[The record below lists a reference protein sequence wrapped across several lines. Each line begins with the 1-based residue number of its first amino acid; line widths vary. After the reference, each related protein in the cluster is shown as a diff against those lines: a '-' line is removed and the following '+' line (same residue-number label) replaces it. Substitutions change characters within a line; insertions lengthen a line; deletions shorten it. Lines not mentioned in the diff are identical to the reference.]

1 MINNDYEVHALAGMK
16 LEALNGNV
24 ALKGTFVELQSRLAF
39 STVTQA
45 QIQSD
50 LGLEMGVD
58 AQHYAPVLDYL
69 VTTNNAGEMLL
80 NNGSSWQSK
89 APSDIRTALSLVPG
103 TDVQVFSSVLDSV
116 AMAAG
121 TSGNFLIANGSGVT
135 STVPSAVVELLGLV
149 PGTDVQAHSPILDS
163 AAGIN
168 LTSGNVVTVDGTGFA
183 SVDPSTL
190 LSAVGGQPLS
200 SVLTD
205 ISTAGEPPAANNMLI
220 SSSTTSFEYL
230 AVESEGKALIGCA
243 SASDAITTL
252 ELTDYSKSV
261 SVDKIRSYSSQ
272 LTDSNNFGE
281 YAHFSNSL
289 QTTNTTTTSLV
300 LMAIPDNSVKYFDIT
315 VVGKEISGASPRTII
330 RRYNFACSKAVG
342 SNAIVLGSYNATSL
356 VALGPGATANI
367 SVAVD
372 TSVQSLRVSVIGES
386 GKTWSWCSV
395 SKIHTL

>member
-80 NNGSSWQSK
+80 NNGSTWESK
-89 APSDIRTALSLVPG
+89 APANIRTALSLVPG
-103 TDVQVFSSVLDSV
+103 TNVQVFSSVLDSV
-116 AMAAG
+116 ATAAG
-121 TSGNFLIANGSGVT
+121 VSGDFLVANGSTFTATNASGVR
-135 STVPSAVVELLGLV
+135 SALSLVV
-149 PGTDVQAHSPILDS
+149 GTDVQAHSGVLDS
-163 AAGIN
+163 VVGIDKTAGYI
-168 LTSGNVVTVDGTGFA
+168 VTTDGTA
-183 SVDPSTL
+183 YTSVPPSSI
-190 LSAVGGQPLS
+190 LSSVGGQPLS

-205 ISTAGEPPAANNMLI
+205 ISNTGQPPAANNMLI
-220 SSSTTSFEYL
+220 SSSTASFEYL
-230 AVESEGKALIGCA
+230 AVNPEGKVLIGCA
-243 SASDAITTL
+243 SASDAITAL
-252 ELTDYSKSV
+252 ELTDYSKTV

-281 YAHFSNSL
+281 FAHFSNSL

-300 LMAIPDNSVKYFDIT
+300 LNAIPDNSVKYFDIT

-342 SNAIVLGSYNATSL
+342 SDAVVLGSYNATSL
-356 VALGPGATANI
+356 VALSPASTVDI

-386 GKTWSWCSV
+386 AKTWSWCAV